1 MAKTPEEETF
11 KQSILLVEDDEA
23 LIEAY
28 SSRLIAEGYEVSSV
42 TDGEEA
48 LSEIIKMKPNL
59 VILDVMMPKIDGF
72 EVLDIL
78 RNTAET
84 VNTKIIMLTALS
96 RPEDI
101 EKAQQYGVDDYFIKS
116 QVTLNE
122 VIDRIKKHLSD

>member
-1 MAKTPEEETF
+1 MVKTSEEETF

>member
-1 MAKTPEEETF
+1 MVKTSKEETF